1 MRGVVYVDILF
12 FVNAVIG
19 YFLLRAAAKLAGC
32 RTSGGRLLIG
42 AAAAGLSSLLLLLPP
57 LPAWLMWGA
66 KLGSG
71 VLVVFAGFE
80 VHTMREFLKACFWYI
95 LLNITF
101 SGVVFAAIYAG
112 AEHMRTN
119 NLAVYF
125 HVSPLLLIACI
136 TGTYLAVRLF
146 EYAFGCP
153 MQTRTVPFTAQME
166 EGSVRGMALVDT
178 GFSVRDPITGAP
190 AFLLS
195 FPAVR
200 DALPPALVYTLSL
213 YFTEGAI
220 ETGGVTM
227 RLIPTKTAAGTRALP
242 AVRVRELCLETDGA
256 RRTYTGL
263 CAVFTQEALADG
275 TFCAIIPA
283 EMP

>member
-19 YFLLRAAAKLAGC
+19 YFLLRGAAKLAGC
-32 RTSGGRLLIG
+32 CASGGRLMLG

-57 LPAWLMWGA
+57 LPTWLMWGA

-71 VLVVFAGFE
+71 VLIVFAGLPA
-80 VHTMREFLKACFWYI
+80 HTVREFLKSCFWYI

-101 SGVVFAAIYAG
+101 SGVVFAAVYAG
-112 AEHMRTN
+112 AAHVRTN

-125 HVSPLLLIACI
+125 HVSPLLLVGCI

-146 EYAFGCP
+146 TYSFGRP
-153 MQTRTVPFTAQME
+153 MQARTVPFTAKFE
-166 EGSVRGMALVDT
+166 DCCIDGMALVDT
-178 GFSVRDPITGAP
+178 GFSVSDPITGTP

-200 DALPPALVYTLSL
+200 SALPPALVQTLSL
-213 YFTEGAI
+213 YFTDGAM
-220 ETGGVTM
+220 ETGGIPM
-227 RLIPTKTAAGTRALP
+227 RLIPTKTASGMRALP
-242 AVRVRELCLETDGA
+242 AVRVRELCLRQDSA
-256 RRTYTGL
+256 SRTYTGI
-263 CAVFTQEALADG
+263 CAVFTQEQLADG
-275 TFCAIIPA
+275 TFCAIVPA
-283 EMP
+283 EPG

>member
-32 RTSGGRLLIG
+32 RTGSGRLLLG

-57 LPAWLMWGA
+57 LPVWLMWGA
-66 KLGSG
+66 KIGSG
-71 VLVVFAGFE
+71 VLIVFAGFQ
-80 VHTMREFLKACFWYI
+80 VHTIREFLKSCFWYI

-112 AEHMRTN
+112 ASRVRTN

-146 EYAFGCP
+146 EYAFGRP
-153 MQTRTVPFTAQME
+153 MQARTIPFTAQI
-166 EGSVRGMALVDT
+166 EGGSIQGMALVDT
-178 GFSVRDPITGAP
+178 GFSVRDPLTGTP

-195 FPAVR
+195 FPSVR
-200 DALPPALVYTLSL
+200 DALPPALLHTLSL

-220 ETGGVTM
+220 ETGGTPM
-227 RLIPTKTAAGTRALP
+227 HLIPTQTAAGTRALP
-242 AVRVRELCLETDGA
+242 AVRVQELCLETDGA
-256 RRTYTGL
+256 RRTYTSL
-263 CAVFTQEALADG
+263 CAVFTQEALSDG
-275 TFCAIIPA
+275 TFCAIVPA